1 MRELSVYDGGA
12 WKTPGY
18 AYVYRGLLDGWVR
31 VNEIHIF
38 RNNEFT
44 KVWDQGTLYVP
55 SSATVLKILRASQS
69 RQPDADYWR
78 NTYINGRR
86 LGDINNSGSV
96 TSTDASLMS
105 SYVID
110 PALVTS
116 DQRQWIEVAIIPY
129 ATDYPPP

>member
-1 MRELSVYDGGA
+1 MRELSVYDGGV

-38 RNNEFT
+38 RNNAFT
-44 KVWDQGTLYVP
+44 KIWDQGTLYVP
-55 SSATVLKILRASQS
+55 SSATVLGILKASQG

-78 NTYINGRR
+78 NTLINGRR
-86 LGDINNSGSV
+86 LGDINNGGSV
-96 TSTDASLMS
+96 TSTDATIMQN
-105 SYVID
+105 YVLGISI
-110 PALVTS
+110 PA
-116 DQRQWIEVAIIPY
+116 DQERWIKVAIIPY